1 MVVRRTPNKDNVVDL
16 PKLNKRSKG
25 LLEVLNVLNEM
36 IQEDKANIPYV
47 AFILSGTSTNQ
58 SHFIRKGSLV
68 SFLSTDLDGKIIPKS
83 AKLTMEEHTQA
94 ASNLAKFM
102 LNIMIDGKFET
113 LSKNA
118 LDNYIQ
124 GALLGEFD
132 NRLQNI
138 SAGFNYKE
146 NAGRYSRMIL
156 IDGAPVWIR
165 YFNPDVNGN
174 NGGINPNVILLRNS
188 ANIL

>member
-1 MVVRRTPNKDNVVDL
+1 
-16 PKLNKRSKG
+16 
-25 LLEVLNVLNEM
+25 
-36 IQEDKANIPYV
+36 
-47 AFILSGTSTNQ
+47 
-58 SHFIRKGSLV
+58 
-68 SFLSTDLDGKIIPKS
+68 
-83 AKLTMEEHTQA
+83 MEEHTQA

-188 ANIL
+188 EGKLVTLAENYGVGIDKSLWDHQNIVSC